1 MSSNAIEG
9 LSGYATSG
17 TREQRRSIW
26 SQLRRWTQRMSR
38 KERCAVA
45 ATMTT
50 TFILIGV
57 MLVALHLTL
66 QDYVIDLRAWPI

>member
-1 MSSNAIEG
+1 MS
-9 LSGYATSG
+9 
-17 TREQRRSIW
+17 
-26 SQLRRWTQRMSR
+26 M